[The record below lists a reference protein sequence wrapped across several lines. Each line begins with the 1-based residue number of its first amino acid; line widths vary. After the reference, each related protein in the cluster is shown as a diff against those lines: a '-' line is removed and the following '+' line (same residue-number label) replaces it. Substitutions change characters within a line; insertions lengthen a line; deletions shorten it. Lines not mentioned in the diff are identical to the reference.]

1 MTGIVAV
8 QRPTSVPSH
17 TRSCMMSRQNEMVPA
32 LRQQPG
38 TVDNTCERGAVMADR
53 TCSFLGCSRPAR
65 ARGWCTLH
73 YQRWQRHG
81 SPEVVLPTGPRP
93 NRRAV
98 NYHGYIRL
106 KEPTHPLAD
115 PTGWVLEHRMVAWDA
130 FGPFD
135 PTCHVH
141 HRNGDKVD
149 NRAENLEVLTQEQH
163 AREHADERR
172 RIDPAEAERLYRLG
186 LTQAEVAA
194 ALGTHG
200 GWVSRVLRKRG
211 VRVISRA
218 ERAALHDDITN
229 ATGDLLEMARELD
242 LRRKPKT

>member
-32 LRQQPG
+32 LHQQPG

-106 KEPTHPLAD
+106 EVTRH
-115 PTGWVLEHRMVAWDA
+115 HR
-130 FGPFD
+130 
-135 PTCHVH
+135 HVH
-141 HRNGDKVD
+141 ANPEESYENGAMLHRHGII
-149 NRAENLEVLTQEQH
+149 H
-163 AREHADERR
+163 
-172 RIDPAEAERLYRLG
+172 DPLG
-186 LTQAEVAA
+186 WA
-194 ALGTHG
+194 
-200 GWVSRVLRKRG
+200 S
-211 VRVISRA
+211 
-218 ERAALHDDITN
+218 
-229 ATGDLLEMARELD
+229 
-242 LRRKPKT
+242 